1 MVGVETDFNWRFPQ
15 FVPKTRRNEKKKWV
29 AYKEKKRTW
38 TKSKYLIAK
47 KFFMIQAIVIFSAFL
62 MMDYNVTNVKS
73 WLKIHR
79 NAHIFCALA
88 IGFSMVK

>member
-1 MVGVETDFNWRFPQ
+1 
-15 FVPKTRRNEKKKWV
+15 
-29 AYKEKKRTW
+29 
-38 TKSKYLIAK
+38 
-47 KFFMIQAIVIFSAFL
+47 MIQAIVIFSAFL

-79 NAHIFCALA
+79 SAHIFCALA